1 MERMREQFL
10 LDTDICSFIIK
21 GTHPFL
27 DARLA
32 ELSSKQTFISA
43 ITRAELRFG
52 LAKRPDATRL
62 ARLVENFIENVI
74 TLPWDATAADTYGKV
89 RARLE
94 KAGTPIGEHDTM
106 IAAHALAENL
116 IVVTNNINH
125 FRQVEGLRWVT
136 WNKPN

>member
-1 MERMREQFL
+1 MSERFL

-27 DARLA
+27 DARLR
-32 ELSSKQTFISA
+32 ELSPEQTLISA
-43 ITRAELRFG
+43 VTRAELRFG
-52 LAKRPDATRL
+52 LAKRPEAIRL
-62 ARLVENFIENVI
+62 ASLVERFLKTVI
-74 TLPWDATAADTYGKV
+74 TLPWDATVADNYGQV

-106 IAAHALAENL
+106 IAAHALATNL
-116 IVVTNNINH
+116 ILVTNNVAH

-136 WNKPN
+136 WNKS

>member
-1 MERMREQFL
+1 MIEQFL

-27 DARLA
+27 DARLR
-32 ELSSKQTFISA
+32 ELSSEQILISA
-43 ITRAELRFG
+43 VTRAELRFG
-52 LAKRPDATRL
+52 LAKRPDAIRL
-62 ARLVENFIENVI
+62 ASLVERFLSTVV
-74 TLPWDATAADTYGKV
+74 TLPWDAAAADTYTYGQV

-106 IAAHALAENL
+106 IAAHALAANL
-116 IVVTNNINH
+116 IIVTNNVAH

-136 WNKPN
+136 WNKLD